1 MFVDF
6 ETLMDFFRNYRVY
19 RLFVFKFIFFI
30 ILFMF
35 FLMKGFYL
43 LCVLIKI
50 DLLSIIECVILK
62 VVFFFKGLRR

>member
-62 VVFFFKGLRR
+62 VVFFFKDKR

>member
-35 FLMKGFYL
+35 LLMKGFYL

-62 VVFFFKGLRR
+62 VVFFFKGLR

>member
-62 VVFFFKGLRR
+62 VVFFFKGLIR